1 MSDSVRPHRR
11 QPTRL
16 PRPWASPGKNT
27 GVGCHFLLQCMKVK
41 VKSLS
46 RVRLSEPMDCS
57 PPGSSV
63 HILDFPGKSTGVRCH
78 HLLHQEPCTHLQI
91 GPCSTQ
97 EEGDGQESRIAD
109 SFQLTE
115 TEGTELHQAS
125 KKAWI
130 CMVSIDSC
138 SITSSVDKEENRF
151 WWTRR
156 NL

>member
-1 MSDSVRPHRR
+1 MVREERSWLVTPGSALRHRVVFFHV
-11 QPTRL
+11 L
-16 PRPWASPGKNT
+16 IPGREWIPA
-27 GVGCHFLLQCMKVK
+27 FLLFHQ
-41 VKSLS
+41 L
-46 RVRLSEPMDCS
+46 
-57 PPGSSV
+57 
-63 HILDFPGKSTGVRCH
+63 
-78 HLLHQEPCTHLQI
+78 QEPCAHLQI